1 MANIINTY
9 TVFIDSSQRVNG
21 TTDNFSIQLKRPF
34 ILSKPSN
41 YFQVTVKSAEIPYN
55 FQQVNVNNNV
65 LTFQFVRGVYNLT
78 SSITIPKGNYNVNNL
93 LSVLKSNISPQFII
107 TYDNVKNKFTFTH
120 ATNDFMFM
128 SSSTCLQI
136 LGFNNNETIAS
147 NPSASLSLTSVNCVN
162 VYSIRTIQVNSNLIT
177 YNINK
182 VQKNN
187 FCILC
192 SVPITCTPFSLIEYI
207 NRTNFKT
214 NLFLNRIS
222 NIKIKLTDDNGN
234 LIDLNGCHYSLTIQ
248 LDVISFT

>member
-1 MANIINTY
+1 ME
-9 TVFIDSSQRVNG
+9 
-21 TTDNFSIQLKRPF
+21 SIQIYLN
-34 ILSKPSN
+34 SQSAD
-41 YFQVTVKSAEIPYN
+41 KSFNGAADCEYNLPLIEIPDGFHIYLSVVSCLIPYSFYN
-55 FQQVNVNNNV
+55 INNRNNV
-65 LTFQFVRGVYNLT
+65 LQYSFDG
-78 SSITIPKGNYNVNNL
+78 ITINTLSIPIGNYNVNSL
-93 LSVLKSNISPQFII
+93 LSFLKSNLVAFTI
-107 TYDNVKNKFTFTH
+107 TYNNITNKFTFTH
-120 ATNDFMFM
+120 PTNNFMFM

-136 LGFNNNETIAS
+136 LGFNNNETIS
-147 NPSASLSLTSVNCVN
+147 SFIFSLTSVNCVN
-162 VYSIRTIQVNSNLIT
+162 VYTIRTVQVNSNLIT

-234 LIDLNGCHYSLTIQ
+234 LIDLNGCHYSLTLQ
-248 LDVISFT
+248 LDVVSFT

>member
-1 MANIINTY
+1 ME
-9 TVFIDSSQRVNG
+9 
-21 TTDNFSIQLKRPF
+21 SIQIYLN
-34 ILSKPSN
+34 SQSAD
-41 YFQVTVKSAEIPYN
+41 KSFNGAADCEYNLPLIEIPDGFHIYLSVVSCLIPYSFYN
-55 FQQVNVNNNV
+55 INNRNNV
-65 LTFQFVRGVYNLT
+65 LQYSFDG
-78 SSITIPKGNYNVNNL
+78 ITINTLSIPIGNYNVNSL
-93 LSVLKSNISPQFII
+93 LSFLKSNLVAFTI
-107 TYDNVKNKFTFTH
+107 TYNNITNKFTFTH
-120 ATNDFMFM
+120 PTNNFMFM

-136 LGFNNNETIAS
+136 LGFNNNETIS
-147 NPSASLSLTSVNCVN
+147 SFIFSLTSVNCVN
-162 VYSIRTIQVNSNLIT
+162 VYTIRTVQVNSNLIT

-234 LIDLNGCHYSLTIQ
+234 LIDLNGCHYSLTLQ

>member
-1 MANIINTY
+1 ME
-9 TVFIDSSQRVNG
+9 
-21 TTDNFSIQLKRPF
+21 SIQIYLN
-34 ILSKPSN
+34 SQSAD
-41 YFQVTVKSAEIPYN
+41 KSFNGAADCEYNLPLIEIPDGFHIYLSVVSCLIPYSFYN
-55 FQQVNVNNNV
+55 INNRNNV
-65 LTFQFVRGVYNLT
+65 LQYSFDG
-78 SSITIPKGNYNVNNL
+78 ITINTLSIPIGNYNVNSL
-93 LSVLKSNISPQFII
+93 LSVLKSNLVAFTI
-107 TYDNVKNKFTFTH
+107 TYDNIKNKFTFTH
-120 ATNDFMFM
+120 PTNNFMFM

-136 LGFNNNETIAS
+136 LGFNNNETIS
-147 NPSASLSLTSVNCVN
+147 SVIFSLTSVNCVN
-162 VYSIRTIQVNSNLIT
+162 VYTIRTVQVNSNLIT

-234 LIDLNGCHYSLTIQ
+234 LIDLNGCHYSLTLQ
-248 LDVISFT
+248 LDVVSFT

>member
-1 MANIINTY
+1 ME
-9 TVFIDSSQRVNG
+9 
-21 TTDNFSIQLKRPF
+21 SIQIYLN
-34 ILSKPSN
+34 SQSAD
-41 YFQVTVKSAEIPYN
+41 KSFYGAADCEYNLPLIEIPDGFHIYLSVVSCLIPYSFYN
-55 FQQVNVNNNV
+55 INNRNNV
-65 LTFQFVRGVYNLT
+65 LQYSFDG
-78 SSITIPKGNYNVNNL
+78 ITINTLSIPIGNYNVNSL
-93 LSVLKSNISPQFII
+93 LSVLKSNLVAFTI
-107 TYDNVKNKFTFTH
+107 TYDNIKNKFTFTH
-120 ATNDFMFM
+120 PTNNFMFM

-136 LGFNNNETIAS
+136 LGFNNNETIS
-147 NPSASLSLTSVNCVN
+147 SVIFSLTSVNCVN
-162 VYSIRTIQVNSNLIT
+162 VYTIRTVQVNSNLIA

-192 SVPITCTPFSLIEYI
+192 SVPITCTPFSIIEYI

-234 LIDLNGCHYSLTIQ
+234 LIDLNGCHYSLTLQ

>member
-1 MANIINTY
+1 ME
-9 TVFIDSSQRVNG
+9 
-21 TTDNFSIQLKRPF
+21 SIQIYLN
-34 ILSKPSN
+34 SQSAD
-41 YFQVTVKSAEIPYN
+41 KSFNGAADCEYNLPLIEIPDGFHIYLSVVSCLIPYSFYN
-55 FQQVNVNNNV
+55 INNRNNV
-65 LTFQFVRGVYNLT
+65 LQYSFDG
-78 SSITIPKGNYNVNNL
+78 ITINTLSIPIGNYNVNSL
-93 LSVLKSNISPQFII
+93 LSFLKSNLVAFTI
-107 TYDNVKNKFTFTH
+107 TYDNIKNKFTFTH
-120 ATNDFMFM
+120 PTNNFMFM

-136 LGFNNNETIAS
+136 LGFNNNETIS
-147 NPSASLSLTSVNCVN
+147 SFIFSLTSVNCVN
-162 VYSIRTIQVNSNLIT
+162 VYTIRTVQVNSNLIT

-234 LIDLNGCHYSLTIQ
+234 LIDLNGCHYSLTLQ

>member
-1 MANIINTY
+1 ME
-9 TVFIDSSQRVNG
+9 
-21 TTDNFSIQLKRPF
+21 SIQIYLN
-34 ILSKPSN
+34 SQSAD
-41 YFQVTVKSAEIPYN
+41 KSFNGAADCEYNLPLIEIPDGFHIYLSVVSCLIPYSFYN
-55 FQQVNVNNNV
+55 INNSNNV
-65 LTFQFVRGVYNLT
+65 LQYSFDG
-78 SSITIPKGNYNVNNL
+78 ITINTLSIPIGNYNVNSL
-93 LSVLKSNISPQFII
+93 LSVLKSNLVAFTI
-107 TYDNVKNKFTFTH
+107 TYDNIKNKFTLTH
-120 ATNDFMFM
+120 PTNNFMFM

-136 LGFNNNETIAS
+136 LGFNNNETIS
-147 NPSASLSLTSVNCVN
+147 SFIFSLTSVNCVN
-162 VYSIRTIQVNSNLIT
+162 VYTIRTVQVNSNLIT

-234 LIDLNGCHYSLTIQ
+234 LIDLNGCHYSLTLQ
-248 LDVISFT
+248 LDVVSFT